1 VSSLNPHVCCKIERQ
16 TLVTKRLRFLV
27 FSPKLVLLQNTN
39 MKVMNSAHVSSFG
52 GLNFVV
58 EELEKQDMADVL
70 ASHLPKLP
78 PQSMYSWKDILY
90 SFWSI
95 YLCGGD
101 CIEDIST
108 NLKGHIG
115 NNPFYK
121 VPSPD
126 RILGRFKQ
134 LAIAKSILKSPRG
147 TAKHEFGINQQLN
160 QLNVKILKK
169 LKALEGSEL
178 TLDYDNTIIFTD
190 KADSA
195 NTYKKAHGYQP
206 GVGIMGNNIVYV
218 ENRNGNSNPRTLQE
232 KTLCRM
238 FSILEDNK
246 IRAKN
251 FRADSGSYLFEV
263 IKMVEAKTDN
273 FYIKARMSEVVAK
286 AISNISAWERVETF
300 KEIVYRGEIEY
311 TPFARTQR
319 DSKEK
324 KTLNTYRLIVTKV
337 ERKDKQ
343 INAFTNE
350 PYLYS
355 AIATNDM
362 EKNAD
367 QIVDFY
373 NQRGTAEKEFDILKN
388 DFGWNNLP
396 FSRLE
401 QNTVFMVFTAICRNL
416 YGFIIKLF
424 SKRTKGLKPSF
435 RIKKFIFRFICIP
448 AKWVKHAR
456 QWHLKLYGNVAFK
469 T

>member
-1 VSSLNPHVCCKIERQ
+1 MKI
-16 TLVTKRLRFLV
+16 
-27 FSPKLVLLQNTN
+27 
-39 MKVMNSAHVSSFG
+39 MNSHQVNPFG
-52 GLNFVV
+52 GLNFVIK
-58 EELEKQDMADVL
+58 ELEKQDVGHVL
-70 ASHLPKLP
+70 ADYLPKLP
-78 PQSMYSWKDILY
+78 PQAKYSWKDILY

-115 NNPFYK
+115 NNPFFK

-134 LAIAKSILKSPRG
+134 LAITKSILSSPRG
-147 TAKHEFGINQQLN
+147 SAKHEFGINQHLN
-160 QLNVKILKK
+160 RLNVKILKR
-169 LKALEGSEL
+169 LRALEGSEL

-190 KADSA
+190 KADTA
-195 NTYKKAHGYQP
+195 HTYKKAHGYQP
-206 GVGIMGNNIVYV
+206 GVSIIGNNIVYV
-218 ENRNGNSNPRTLQE
+218 ENRNGNSNPRVLQE
-232 KTLCRM
+232 KTLSRM

-246 IRAKN
+246 VKAKN

-263 IKMVEAKTDN
+263 VKMVEARTEN

-286 AISNISAWERVETF
+286 AIAKINAWELIENT
-300 KEIVYRGEIEY
+300 KEAVYRGETEY
-311 TPFARTQR
+311 TPFVRASR
-319 DSKEK
+319 DSREK
-324 KTLNTYRLIVTKV
+324 KALGTYRLIVTKV

-355 AIATNDM
+355 AIATNDT
-362 EKNAD
+362 EKDAG

-401 QNTVFMVFTAICRNL
+401 QNTVFMVFAAMCRNL
-416 YGFIIKLF
+416 YGFLIKLF

-456 QWHLKLYGNVAFK
+456 QWHLKLYGDVAFK